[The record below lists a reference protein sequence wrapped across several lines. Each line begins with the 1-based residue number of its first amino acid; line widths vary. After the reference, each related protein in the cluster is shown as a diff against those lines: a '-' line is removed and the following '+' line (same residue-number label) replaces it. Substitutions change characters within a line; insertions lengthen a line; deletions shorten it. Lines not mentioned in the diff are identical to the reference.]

1 MSEPWAMALHTDAI
15 SGSAPSSSSTT
26 ERRVSDM
33 LVPVSPSGTGYTL
46 RLFTASRWSTSAV
59 TKDGDDLA
67 ECSGIEDVQRH
78 GFGSYKADVAGGT
91 LTGVRFAAC
100 RV

>member
-1 MSEPWAMALHTDAI
+1 MVD
-15 SGSAPSSSSTT
+15 
-26 ERRVSDM
+26 ERV
-33 LVPVSPSGTGYTL
+33 
-46 RLFTASRWSTSAV
+46 A
-59 TKDGDDLA
+59 KDGDDPP